1 MSKNNKID
9 LVSSPKKSFW
19 KLTIPFIG
27 FILFNELYSVIDMYW
42 ISIFNA
48 DAFYAVGISIPIY
61 ILINSI
67 GDSVGKGTNSL
78 MSRSI
83 GANEYENAYNTLIH
97 GLLISVAAWILI
109 ILSLTFLDNIL
120 YVMKITK
127 AVQLVKLY
135 LIPLFLF
142 SIIIILSNVFPEAFQ
157 SEGNSKT
164 PTLIII
170 GTNILN
176 LILDPILIFYLQMG
190 VEGAIYATL
199 LSSALSVAIFFY
211 LYISNYTKI
220 PLKLKYFKLDF
231 HIIFEILKVSVSSL
245 PGNILYCISTIF
257 INSVLITGI
266 GEIGILL
273 YATSCKLQALLLTP
287 VRAYGKGLLSVSGHL
302 FGSKKIDE
310 IKGMYYYVLKIAIG
324 SMIIILIPFILFRDY
339 IYNAFH
345 IYGMESAVTYI
356 VLLGSIIVIFV
367 TVIMISSKILD
378 GFGKSYYSLAFD
390 IANLTVTITL
400 LTLLGDFFP
409 NGSSVLVGILIAD
422 LIFACSFNILLNH
435 MFKKMKKQK
444 EEEKLVV
451 I

>member
-1 MSKNNKID
+1 
-9 LVSSPKKSFW
+9 
-19 KLTIPFIG
+19 
-27 FILFNELYSVIDMYW
+27 
-42 ISIFNA
+42 
-48 DAFYAVGISIPIY
+48 
-61 ILINSI
+61 
-67 GDSVGKGTNSL
+67 
-78 MSRSI
+78 
-83 GANEYENAYNTLIH
+83 
-97 GLLISVAAWILI
+97 
-109 ILSLTFLDNIL
+109 
-120 YVMKITK
+120 
-127 AVQLVKLY
+127 
-135 LIPLFLF
+135 
-142 SIIIILSNVFPEAFQ
+142 
-157 SEGNSKT
+157 
-164 PTLIII
+164 
-170 GTNILN
+170 
-176 LILDPILIFYLQMG
+176 MG

-231 HIIFEILKVSVSSL
+231 HIIFEILKVSVSSF

-287 VRAYGKGLLSVSGHL
+287 VRAYGKALLSVSGHL

-310 IKGMYYYVLKIAIG
+310 IKDMYYYVLKIAIG
-324 SMIIILIPFILFRDY
+324 SIILILIPFIFFRDY

-378 GFGKSYYSLAFD
+378 GFGKSYYSLALD
-390 IANLTVTITL
+390 IANLTVTTTL
-400 LTLLGDFFP
+400 LALLSDFFP
-409 NGSSVLVGILIAD
+409 NGASVLVGILIAD
-422 LIFACSFNILLNH
+422 LIFSCSFNILLNH